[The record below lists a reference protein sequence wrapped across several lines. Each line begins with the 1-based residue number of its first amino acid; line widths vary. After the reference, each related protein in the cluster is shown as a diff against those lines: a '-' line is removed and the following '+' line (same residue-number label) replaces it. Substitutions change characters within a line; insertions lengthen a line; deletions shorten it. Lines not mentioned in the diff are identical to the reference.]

1 MKTKRQLLACQLA
14 LLVALS
20 TLAPA
25 QVFAWTLDG
34 VQTITVHTRDKHQT
48 AIGTVNFTPQKD
60 GATAFSVTMDHAKF
74 TDYFLSMKEF
84 KCLSGPTEVTCHVAY
99 PYPQPGQV
107 MLQDLTWLEHNLL
120 FLFKLP
126 SEFGAKLWN
135 GLYFRLTVT
144 DQGLVGRPMAID
156 LNRISAPPEN
166 LNVPTFGPDARDE
179 IQESSHWI
187 ESISIK

>member
-1 MKTKRQLLACQLA
+1 MKTKRQLFACPLA
-14 LLVALS
+14 LLVALYA
-20 TLAPA
+20 LAPA
-25 QVFAWTLDG
+25 QVFAWALDG
-34 VQTITVHTRDKHQT
+34 VQTITVHTRDKQQT
-48 AIGTVNFTPQKD
+48 AIGAVSFTPQKD

-107 MLQDLTWLEHNLL
+107 TLQDLTWLEHNLL

-156 LNRISAPPEN
+156 LNRISAPPED
-166 LNVPTFGPDARDE
+166 LNAPTFGPDARDE